1 MRKAYLM
8 ISITALLVGA
18 LSGCSEGD
26 KSAPATAP
34 EIAVATDIPVETPA
48 PEKTLTPSPT
58 PEVVSEDVSED
69 SEVTESD
76 AEPDSASEPEENKD
90 EEKPS
95 DEPKTKEIDK
105 AVSGAGRTVV
115 WLGDSLTQGS
125 LGDDNDN
132 LANAPYVKLQSMI
145 PNKVEGYGLYG
156 YPTHDIF
163 WVYKDEGHYNQT
175 VDPDKIYIFW
185 VGSND
190 WCPIDGENTNTAPV
204 IAEIDS
210 FLASYNGKVNDYIV
224 IGTTQRW
231 RLGLERAQI
240 INADLKAHY
249 GSHYLEVTDIIAKN
263 GFSSDNTHL
272 SQASYDA
279 IAAAVAN
286 KLKALGY
293 I

>member
-1 MRKAYLM
+1 MRKAYLI
-8 ISITALLVGA
+8 ISTAMMLGVA
-18 LSGCSEGD
+18 LSGCNKE
-26 KSAPATAP
+26 AENTPAAAP
-34 EIAVATDIPVETPA
+34 EIAVATDIPAETPA
-48 PEKTLTPSPT
+48 PENTVTPAPAA
-58 PEVVSEDVSED
+58 EVLAEAAGED
-69 SEVTESD
+69 TT
-76 AEPDSASEPEENKD
+76 AEEAEAGGDDNEAPAEQPAGS
-90 EEKPS
+90 
-95 DEPKTKEIDK
+95 
-105 AVSGAGRTVV
+105 GRTVV

-132 LANAPYVKLQSMI
+132 LANAPYVRLQSMI

-156 YPTHDIF
+156 YNTHDIF
-163 WVYKDEGHYNQT
+163 WAYKDGAHYNQK
-175 VDPDKIYIFW
+175 VDPEKIYIFW

-190 WCPIDGENTNTAPV
+190 WCPIDSENTNTAPV

-210 FLASYNGKVNDYIV
+210 FLASYYGTVKDYIV
-224 IGTTQRW
+224 MGTTQRW

-249 GSHYLEVTDIIAKN
+249 GAHYLEVTDIIAKN
-263 GFSSDNTHL
+263 GFSPDNTHL